1 MVAQDN
7 DSKHVDV
14 NLRQEAY
21 QEDDNLKLRN
31 ESIREYK
38 ELHEPIQANFSSTS
52 EILDQKFKHELDRM
66 AKDAYRE
73 TQRYIANLQSIFDFP
88 EEKLQISQDNICWMQ
103 AIGNIAPRI
112 LYMSLYDEFERFHAK
127 VKQKLDRPLNEYE
140 GKFAVDQVGTYS
152 VSSQHAQKSRG

>member
-1 MVAQDN
+1 MESKVQKQPEAHHHELQILLPRSLDEYQTKFRDEHNEITKIMKDLSIIQHQAELEEKADNEQQLRKELSMVAQDN

-38 ELHEPIQANFSSTS
+38 ELHEQIQANFSSTS

-66 AKDAYRE
+66 AKDAY
-73 TQRYIANLQSIFDFP
+73 
-88 EEKLQISQDNICWMQ
+88 
-103 AIGNIAPRI
+103 
-112 LYMSLYDEFERFHAK
+112 
-127 VKQKLDRPLNEYE
+127 
-140 GKFAVDQVGTYS
+140 
-152 VSSQHAQKSRG
+152 